1 MTVKQEKISKK
12 MKTKLLV
19 AILFILS
26 MFNLNGQAAGWK
38 FLGER
43 AVNDRIDH
51 DIIMVTAARGDFNA
65 LQIRVRGA
73 SVDFH
78 KVVVVYGNGRRQELE
93 MRNTIPARGTSRVID
108 LIGDERVVKS
118 VEFWYD
124 ANTLRGRKAVV
135 RLFGRN

>member
-1 MTVKQEKISKK
+1 
-12 MKTKLLV
+12 MKTKLQ
-19 AILFILS
+19 LFASLLILS
-26 MFNLNGQAAGWK
+26 VISLNAQAAGWK
-38 FLGER
+38 FLGGR

-51 DIIMVTAARGDFNA
+51 DVIMVTAARGDMNA
-65 LQIRVRGA
+65 LQIRVKGA

-78 KVVVVYGNGRRQELE
+78 RVVVVYGNGRRQEIE
-93 MRNTIPARGTSRVID
+93 MRNIIPARGASRVID

-135 RLFGRN
+135 RLFGRD

>member
-1 MTVKQEKISKK
+1 
-12 MKTKLLV
+12 MKTKLQLF
-19 AILFILS
+19 AILLILS
-26 MFNLNGQAAGWK
+26 VISLNAQAAGWK
-38 FLGER
+38 FLGGR

-51 DIIMVTAARGDFNA
+51 DVIMVTAARGDLNA
-65 LQIRVRGA
+65 LQIRVKGA

-78 KVVVVYGNGRRQELE
+78 RVVVVYGNGRRQEIEL
-93 MRNTIPARGTSRVID
+93 RNTIPARGATRVID

-135 RLFGRN
+135 RLFGRD